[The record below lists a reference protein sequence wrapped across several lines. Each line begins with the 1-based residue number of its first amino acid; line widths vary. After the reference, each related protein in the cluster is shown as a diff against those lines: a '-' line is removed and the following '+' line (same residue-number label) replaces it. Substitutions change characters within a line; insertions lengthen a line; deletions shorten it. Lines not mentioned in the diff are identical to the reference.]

1 MESLI
6 RVRRDLLG
14 IAAKLSWLPPALT
27 RLTIGVI
34 FLGTGWGKLHNLQ
47 KVTEF
52 FAQLHIP
59 APGFTAS
66 LVATTELVC
75 GALIL
80 LGLIARLAAIPLI
93 ITMCV
98 AIATAKGGDIE
109 GLRDLLGLQE
119 FDYIVLLVWI
129 AIAGA
134 GALSLDRLFS
144 RRLGPR
150 PSTEPAASAGQR
162 A

>member
-1 MESLI
+1 MESLN
-6 RVRRDLLG
+6 RVRRDLLR

-27 RLTIGVI
+27 RRTIGVI

-52 FAQLHIP
+52 FVQLHIP
-59 APGFTAS
+59 APGFNAA

-144 RRLGPR
+144 RRPERRQSSGA
-150 PSTEPAASAGQR
+150 AASAGHR